1 MNILEL
7 NNVSKSYGDFNLNNI
22 SFTLPEGY
30 IMGFIGANGAGKTTT
45 LKLIM
50 NLVNKDSGS
59 IKVFGL
65 DNIKDEVQIKEQ
77 IGFVYDG
84 SYYLEHLRLKEIKN
98 IIAPFYKNFSD
109 EKFKDYMT
117 TFNLN
122 ENKRLRELSQ
132 GNKMK
137 FSSALALSH
146 NAKLLIMDE
155 PTSGLDPV
163 FRDEYLDIL
172 RSIISDEKKSILFS
186 THITSDLEKIADY
199 ITFID
204 KGNLILSEEKDLLLD
219 NYRLI
224 KGNHDCLTKS
234 NSNLVIGKRDG
245 SYNFEGLIKSSD
257 SKEFSSDNFLIERP
271 SLENIML
278 HMVRR

>member
-1 MNILEL
+1 MNVLEL

-50 NLVNKDSGS
+50 NLVNKDSGN

-109 EKFKDYMT
+109 EKFKDYLT

-224 KGNHDCLTKS
+224 KGNKDSCDES
-234 NSNLVIGKRDG
+234 NYDLIIGKRDS
-245 SYNFEGLIKSSD
+245 SYNFEGLIKTSH
-257 SKEFSSDNFLIERP
+257 SKEFLSDNFLIERP